1 MYYRF
6 MKILLQK
13 QTNVWSLDTAKAYIY
28 EGRNGEGVQLV
39 WRIVRSPK
47 KVLLF
52 RESIR
57 WDMTETKAQTVRC
70 R

>member
-13 QTNVWSLDTAKAYIY
+13 QTNVWSLNTAKAYIY

-52 RESIR
+52 RESFR
-57 WDMTETKAQTVRC
+57 WDMTEAKAQTVRC

>member
-57 WDMTETKAQTVRC
+57 WDMTEAKAQTVRC

>member
-13 QTNVWSLDTAKAYIY
+13 QTNVWSLNTAKAYIY

-57 WDMTETKAQTVRC
+57 WDMTEAKAQTVRC

>member
-57 WDMTETKAQTVRC
+57 WVMTEAKAQTVGC

>member
-13 QTNVWSLDTAKAYIY
+13 QTNVWSLDTEKTYIY

-57 WDMTETKAQTVRC
+57 WDMMEAKAQTVRC

>member
-13 QTNVWSLDTAKAYIY
+13 QTNVWSLNTAKAYIY

-47 KVLLF
+47 KDLLF

-57 WDMTETKAQTVRC
+57 WDMTEAKAQTVRC